1 MNSGFNF
8 FRKIWHVLGLFIPVT
23 LYLDPFKDAFGL
35 VYATRAIL
43 VTCLGFFLLGLFLL
57 EIVRLSHSGFEAFF
71 YRYFGFLMKE
81 SERKRFNGT
90 VPYFLANLIV
100 VCFFPAEVAILAILF
115 LVIGDPFAAYVG
127 SRFGKYRFYNGKSI
141 EGVFGFLIPAF
152 LFSMIVL
159 FLITKSNPESFL
171 SLYDRNG
178 NFYLTPIIIVFV
190 SVFVSCVTEFFSNTT
205 AKGLIDDNLLIP
217 VFGAISLSVLS
228 LLYLDYT
235 PMDFF
240 FDPMALYIQK

>member
-1 MNSGFNF
+1 MSSGFNF
-8 FRKIWHVLGLFIPVT
+8 FRKIWHVLGLVIPVT
-23 LYLDPFKDAFGL
+23 LYLDPFRDAFGL

-43 VTCLGFFLLGLFLL
+43 VTSLGIFLVSLILL
-57 EIVRLSHSGFEAFF
+57 EIVRLTNAGFEAFF

-127 SRFGKYRFYNGKSI
+127 SRYGKHRFYNGKSI

-152 LFSMIVL
+152 LFSVLVL
-159 FLITKSNPESFL
+159 FLITKSYPESFL
-171 SLYDRNG
+171 SLVDHQG
-178 NFYLTPIIIVFV
+178 FTWTPIVIVFV
-190 SVFVSCVTEFFSNTT
+190 SVLVSCATEFFSDTT

-217 VFGAISLSVLS
+217 VLGAISLSVLS

-240 FDPMALYIQK
+240 FDPNALYIQK

>member
-1 MNSGFNF
+1 MSSGFNF
-8 FRKIWHVLGLFIPVT
+8 FRKIWHVLGLVIPVT
-23 LYLDPFKDAFGL
+23 LYLDPFRDAFGL

-43 VTCLGFFLLGLFLL
+43 VTSLGIFLVSLILL
-57 EIVRLSHSGFEAFF
+57 EIVRLTNAGFEAFF

-127 SRFGKYRFYNGKSI
+127 SRYGKHRFYNGKSI

-152 LFSMIVL
+152 LFSVLVL
-159 FLITKSNPESFL
+159 FLITKSHPESFL
-171 SLYDRNG
+171 SLVDHQG
-178 NFYLTPIIIVFV
+178 FTWTPIVIVLV
-190 SVFVSCVTEFFSNTT
+190 SVLVSCATEFFSDTT

-217 VFGAISLSVLS
+217 VLGAISLSVLS

-240 FDPMALYIQK
+240 FDPNALYIQK

>member
-1 MNSGFNF
+1 MSSGFNF
-8 FRKIWHVLGLFIPVT
+8 FRKIWHVLGLIIPVT
-23 LYLDPFKDAFGL
+23 LYLDPFQDAFGL

-43 VTCLGFFLLGLFLL
+43 VSSLGIFLLALFLL
-57 EIVRLSHSGFEAFF
+57 EIFRLSHSGFEAFF
-71 YRYFGFLMKE
+71 YQYFGFLMKE

-127 SRFGKYRFYNGKSI
+127 SKYGKHRFYNGKSI

-152 LFSMIVL
+152 LFSVFVL
-159 FLITKSNPESFL
+159 YLITKSHPESFL
-171 SLYDRNG
+171 SLYDHHG
-178 NFYLTPIIIVFV
+178 FTWTPIVIVFV
-190 SVFVSCVTEFFSNTT
+190 SVLLSCVTEFFSNTT
-205 AKGLIDDNLLIP
+205 AKGLVDDNLLIP
-217 VFGAISLSVLS
+217 VVGAISLSVLS

-240 FDPMALYIQK
+240 FDPNALYIQK